1 MARPREQAG
10 GLAEA
15 SRLLQEGLQLLAERE
30 REVDRLLED
39 ARERALLIREEA
51 EQRAAQ
57 ITADAEQRRLE
68 AEELVAGLR
77 SEVEALRAEL
87 ARLRSG
93 AEPTPGPTSNN
104 SEVGITGSAG
114 VVESVQD
121 PEPAVAPVAS
131 HEREHLDGPQSSE
144 SGEVIDAP
152 RWGRP
157 SSTVGGQQAVRAAK
171 SSKPRWLPPWLPFT
185 LTLVL
190 AAALVGMNVSRQ
202 GGRSGDRV

>member
-39 ARERALLIREEA
+39 ARQRALLIREEA

-57 ITADAEQRRLE
+57 ITADAEQRRVE
-68 AEELVAGLR
+68 VDELVAGLR

-93 AEPTPGPTSNN
+93 AEPTPGPTSNS

-121 PEPAVAPVAS
+121 PEPAIAPVAS
-131 HEREHLDGPQSSE
+131 HEREHLDGPQS

-171 SSKPRWLPPWLPFT
+171 ASKPRWLPPWLPFT